1 MSERA
6 PRFLVIRR
14 DNIGDLVCTTPL
26 IRALRE
32 RFPDGRIDALVNTYN
47 AAVLDRNPDV
57 NAVHVYSKAKH
68 REAGQSVFGVYWERV
83 KLLTRLRRQRYDYA
97 ILAGSTFQ
105 SHALRTARLAR
116 PAHVIGFVHEQDYAG
131 PIDRAVWKDPKEIV
145 HEVEVVHRLLRP
157 LGIESAP
164 GPLRVF
170 PDPAEVAAARSR
182 LAAIPGMAID
192 NLVGLHISA
201 RSLDRRWPAEKFVA
215 LARALCERHRCGVLL
230 FWSPG
235 AEDYPQH
242 PGDDRK
248 AQTILDACA
257 DLPVHGFHTDR
268 LDELITG
275 IAVCRAVVC
284 SDGGAMHL
292 AAALDKDIVCF
303 FGREYPERWYP
314 WRSRYVLLRKDSR
327 EVGGIGV
334 EETCAAYE
342 SLAAGGS
349 SGR

>member
-32 RFPDGRIDALVNTYN
+32 RFPEGRIDALVNTYN

-68 REAGQSVFGVYWERV
+68 REAGQSVLGVYWERV
-83 KLLTRLRRQRYDYA
+83 KLLARLRRQRYDYA

-145 HEVEVVHRLLRP
+145 HEVEVVHRLLQP

-170 PDPAEVAAARSR
+170 PDPAAIAAARTR
-182 LAAIPGMAID
+182 LSTIPGMPLD

-215 LARALCERHRCGVLL
+215 LARALCERHGCGVLL

-235 AEDYPQH
+235 AEDHPQH

-257 DLPVHGFHTDR
+257 GLPVHGFHTDR

-292 AAALDKDIVCF
+292 AAALDKEIVCF
-303 FGREYPERWYP
+303 FGREYPERWHP
-314 WRSRYVLLRKDSR
+314 WQSRYVLLRKDSR
-327 EVGGIGV
+327 EVGDIGV
-334 EETCAAYE
+334 EETCTAYE
-342 SLAAGGS
+342 SLLAGGL

>member
-1 MSERA
+1 MSAKA

-26 IRALRE
+26 IHALRN
-32 RFPDGRIDALVNTYN
+32 RYPGAQIDALVNTYN

-68 REAGQSVFGVYWERV
+68 REAGQSVLGVYWERV
-83 KLLTRLRRQRYDYA
+83 KLLARLRRQHYDYA

-116 PAHVIGFVHEQDYAG
+116 PAHVIGFVHDRDYTG
-131 PIDRAVWKDPKEIV
+131 PIDMAVWKDPKEIV

-157 LGIESAP
+157 LGIEDAP

-170 PDPAEVAAARSR
+170 PDPAAVAAAHARMGA
-182 LAAIPGMAID
+182 LPVD

-201 RSLDRRWPAEKFVA
+201 RSLDRRWPAEKFIA
-215 LARALCERHRCGVLL
+215 LTRALCERHRCGILL

-235 AEDYPQH
+235 PEDHPQH
-242 PGDDRK
+242 PGDDYK
-248 AQTILDACA
+248 AQVVLDGCA
-257 DLPVHGFHTDR
+257 ELPVHGFHTDR

-275 IAVCRAVVC
+275 IELCRAVVC

-292 AAALDKDIVCF
+292 AAALGKDVVCF
-303 FGREYPERWYP
+303 FGREYPERWHP
-314 WRSRYVLLRKDSR
+314 WQARHVLLRNESR
-327 EVGGIGV
+327 EVGDIGV

-342 SLAAGGS
+342 SLLVGS
-349 SGR
+349 VGTDLRE